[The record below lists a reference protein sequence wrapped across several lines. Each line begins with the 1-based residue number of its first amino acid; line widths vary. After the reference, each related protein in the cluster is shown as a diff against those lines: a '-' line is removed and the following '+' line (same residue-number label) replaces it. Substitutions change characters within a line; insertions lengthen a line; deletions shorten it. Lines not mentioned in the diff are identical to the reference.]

1 MVHFQ
6 NAAESIIVEAFGMQY
21 DLRGKWACAKCPV
34 EWSEH
39 YLPSKNNYFISVI
52 VTEMELSITG
62 DHRYVP
68 K

>member
-1 MVHFQ
+1 
-6 NAAESIIVEAFGMQY
+6 MQY
-21 DLRGKWACAKCPV
+21 DLRGKWACAKCPA
-34 EWSEH
+34 EH